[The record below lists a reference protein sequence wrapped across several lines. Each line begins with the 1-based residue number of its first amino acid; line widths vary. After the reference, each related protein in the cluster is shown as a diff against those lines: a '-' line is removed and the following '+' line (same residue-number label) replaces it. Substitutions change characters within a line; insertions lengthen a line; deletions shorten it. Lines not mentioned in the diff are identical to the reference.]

1 MPNVSGI
8 AASAGIAI
16 ARAFILE
23 HPDYSVE
30 KRSIND
36 VDAEIAK
43 LEAALEKSRAELEAI
58 KEKTLQELGEK
69 KAEIFASHLL
79 ILDDPELI
87 DPVKSKIADEK
98 VNAEFALDET
108 ATTFIQMFE
117 NMKSAYLQE
126 RAADMRDVT
135 KRVLGHLLGLT
146 VVNPAEIDE

>member
-1 MPNVSGI
+1 MLNVSGI

-16 ARAFILE
+16 AKAFILE

-30 KRSIND
+30 KRQITD

-43 LEAALEKSRAELEAI
+43 LDSALGKSQAELEAI
-58 KEKTLQELGEK
+58 KERTLQELGEK

-79 ILDDPELI
+79 ILNDPELI
-87 DPVKSKIADEK
+87 DPVKASIADNMI
-98 VNAEFALDET
+98 NAEFALNET
-108 ATTFIQMFE
+108 ASQFISMFE

-135 KRVLGHLLGLT
+135 KRAKSLAWYRLHEPG
-146 VVNPAEIDE
+146 